1 MAIGSGIG
9 SQLGIAAETTFN
21 TPVTV
26 TRFYEFTSENL
37 NYNKKVAVGMGLR
50 AGGQLPRSQRR
61 VVTTTDVTG
70 EIVLDLPTRGL
81 GLLLAQAMGTSPSVV
96 TTTTGVYSYTFTL
109 GDTYGRSF
117 SAQVGVPQYGGTVT
131 PKSIAGA
138 KIQGFELG
146 VAVGGIATGKFTVDA
161 ASLTTSTSLATA
173 SYSATTNLFHFAQG
187 VITDNA
193 SSSPVTYA
201 NIKDFSLTV
210 DNALKTDRFNLG
222 SAGAKQEQIINGF
235 RAITGKVTAEFTDTV
250 LLDKFL
256 ADTTAGLKLTFTGAT
271 IGTSGSN
278 KELLSITIPACKFDG
293 DVPAVSGPGVIDV
306 SFGFTVYD
314 DGTNAPFTIV
324 TQSLD
329 NAL

>member
-9 SQLGIAAETTFN
+9 SQLGIATETTFN
-21 TPVTV
+21 TAATV

-70 EIVLDLPTRGL
+70 DIVLDLPTRGL

-117 SAQVGVPQYGGTVT
+117 TAQVGVPQYGGTVT
-131 PKSIAGA
+131 PKTIAGA

-161 ASLTTSTSLATA
+161 ASLTTGTSLATA
-173 SYSATTNLFHFAQG
+173 SYSTISNLFHFAQG
-187 VITDNA
+187 AITVA
-193 SSSPVTYA
+193 GSSVA
-201 NIKDFSLTV
+201 NIKDFTLTV
-210 DNALKTDRFNLG
+210 GNTLKGDRYNLG
-222 SAGAKQEQIINGF
+222 ASGTKAEQVINGF
-235 RAITGKVTAEFTDTV
+235 RKISGKMTAEFTDTT
-250 LLDKFL
+250 LLSAYL
-256 ADTTAGLKLTFTGAT
+256 ADTTTAIVLTFTGAVIAGGQNEKLT
-271 IGTSGSN
+271 
-278 KELLSITIPACKFDG
+278 ITIPAAKFDA
-293 DVPAVSGPGVIDV
+293 DTPNVPGPGVVDLGMT
-306 SFGFTVYD
+306 FEGYD
-314 DGTNAPFTIV
+314 DGTNQPLTIV
-324 TQSLD
+324 YQTADS
-329 NAL
+329 AL